1 MSTPSELVGAS
12 RSLSAEE
19 RTSSVIPSYL
29 TASSAHTSLND
40 AVAGDQSFIDSASDV
55 ITKAIPLSV
64 AAGVNEIYNILPTI
78 GNWADKATGGSGEQ
92 YQQSDFGQVVSN
104 YDSNLSMYYQDHKL
118 GVDAMGF
125 MLGSLVPGMA
135 GVKVLNAGQKVLQ
148 TAISEGK
155 FGKLTGNALGLLAPN
170 RQGNIDNAVKTIRE
184 TGNIFAVT
192 ETNTLKA
199 LASGVQQNALEGAIF
214 TTFVNATMFNSP
226 VLEGRDRDDLVW
238 DVAIGAALGGAV
250 GGVFSAVGTISKVK
264 RAGATAE
271 KELAPWTINDVPTS
285 NMSASD
291 RILFRAQQLDEMP
304 ALPTQGDL
312 VQRATV
318 TADKT
323 KNKLMLDIRSDFQD
337 LSGGDGVLAENLF
350 NAFKLNNLGGNRNNL
365 LDAMGTSRLDAVNSV
380 ESQLSRINKELKK
393 NGNDLEKLDPKD
405 KELYETTKVS
415 YVKLRGEGAGAISD
429 ERPTILNLADKLKPG
444 ENMVLDPR
452 GIKVGGKLYHNTN
465 NPYQP
470 FNIMGAT
477 HYQVEARYAWA
488 EMLPKWDKSAKE
500 TIMVHADDLPLLQK
514 AHKDGLEK
522 IKVIPTNGAIGD
534 AYIVNGAD
542 DILSLVKQQKLDV
555 YQRLLKREQQPTDV
569 VTMIDKLKG
578 YFGIN
583 FNLVDDARTNGF
595 YTRIRNTLTKPDG
608 KPTSVEGDV
617 IAMTKNSLLHRSLAA
632 NIATLKHEEGHSI
645 FQSLL
650 DSYGVNKQNLNGRLL
665 LLAQEVAEVSKK
677 QRPDLWKS
685 TDPKLIQYRNDTHEL
700 FADAFSYFSKN
711 PDKINKYPE
720 FNNFAGHLV
729 RPIPQSV
736 IDAVSK
742 RLTKPTSAEIAK
754 IVDMEESALN
764 GTVREGGYF
773 ARDNARK
780 DYQAMQ
786 QAAGA
791 RVLQQD
797 VHSVPTYARILSSSS
812 RVRNASGLTVDTNA
826 VLKAKA
832 KLYES
837 NANAIAAR
845 VLGEELP
852 NISDRALQTGGDT
865 SATLLS
871 FESANYGSRGSWSAF
886 VGQRVHSLIEKW
898 KTGVSDTFNPHLA
911 KLSGDTNVAIEY
923 SVLNEQLRSLPQG
936 YKFVRQTNK
945 DGTVSTFM
953 QYAKGDVPD
962 GVPSVVPIKSPVVA
976 DLVEAHIKKNGEN
989 TSALALVRAN
999 EGLPNYRDPD
1009 IYYPIPRNPKDTPY
1023 FSFVVDDSVTGTGH
1037 SKMIYAANEK
1047 DLQTLTRQIQDS
1059 NIPGLK
1065 VLTKGESEDYF
1076 KAQGQYEWERSLN
1089 DNYINTELR
1098 RRGISS
1104 SPLPVTDPKRIVND
1118 FLDWHLR
1125 RAANTVREVVSHKY
1139 SRQMEVLRA
1148 SAEPNLQAAKS
1159 KFGYVSPLSYAE
1171 NTVNNPASNTM
1182 KQMLDIQKIEE
1193 YPFWSSMNKQ
1203 LDAVS
1208 SRVLSQVGK
1217 LWDNTV
1223 HPDQLAEVNSALKA
1237 AGYDGPYVNAELYE
1251 AMNGTVPRGI
1261 LTSFIGKANG
1271 LIGSLALRMDPLNA
1285 LNNAVGHAVLYGTE
1299 SKAVLSAIRSGNAEA
1314 VGELAKLGNVVMP
1327 GTTDSIFSSTKILA
1341 NSFTRLRTQP
1351 ELKEFYKKN
1360 GFITSIM
1367 DQYDQTLDQ
1376 IAIRAGD
1383 SAKTLDE
1390 RLAKGISVA
1399 RGIGN
1404 TGERITGNRMA
1415 EEFNRFLAADF
1426 MKQVTDIAVKHN
1438 IMDEA
1443 TALTYINTFV
1453 NRTQGNFLASQRP
1466 ILFQGPVG
1474 QAIGLFQT
1482 YQFNLI
1488 QQLLRHVSDGNIK
1501 HAATM
1506 MGLQSSIYGINGLPG
1521 FNALNTHIVG
1531 NAGGNTNHTDMY
1543 QAIFSG
1549 AGKEA
1554 GEWLAYGA
1562 LSNTFSLF
1570 HPDLKINMYS
1580 RGDVNPRSLTLVPTD
1595 PAKVPIVQSSVRFF
1609 TNIKDSIEQNAMGAS
1624 VWNTVLRSMEHNG
1637 VSRPL
1642 AGLAQ
1647 VLGGFASPTGEVT
1660 ATSNQGNL
1668 LMQHDLWS
1676 LASGVRMVG
1685 GKPLDEAM
1693 VQDQMFRVNTYRS
1706 HDAAKRKTL
1715 SEAIKTSILGGE
1727 EPAQEQIDKFAEVYA
1742 KTGGK
1747 QSEFSQFM
1755 ARQYTNASMSQAE
1768 QLKNKLTNPYSQ
1780 QLQRI
1785 MNDGSDNTDSN
1796 F

>member
-1 MSTPSELVGAS
+1 MSTPSELVAANREEGVGGA
-12 RSLSAEE
+12 AA
-19 RTSSVIPSYL
+19 IPSYL
-29 TASSAHTSLND
+29 IAASAHSSLNS
-40 AVAGDQSFIDSASDV
+40 AVAGEDSNIFDSAADL
-55 ITKAIPLSV
+55 ITKGIPLSI
-64 AAGVNEIYNILPTI
+64 AAGTNEIYNTLPTI
-78 GNWADKATGGSGEQ
+78 GNWLDKATGGSGEA
-92 YQQSDFGQVVSN
+92 YQQSDFGQKVAE

-125 MLGSLVPGMA
+125 MLGSMVPGMA

-155 FGKLTGNALGLLAPN
+155 MGKLTGAALGILAPN
-170 RQGNIDNAVKTIRE
+170 RQANIDAAVKTIRD

-192 ETNTLKA
+192 EANTLKA

-238 DVAIGAALGGAV
+238 DVAIGAALGGAI
-250 GGVFSAVGTISKVK
+250 GGVFSAVSTISRVK

-271 KELAPWTINDVPTS
+271 KELAPWSINDAPTP
-285 NMSASD
+285 NMTASD
-291 RILFRAQQLDEMP
+291 RILFRAQQLDEIP
-304 ALPTQGDL
+304 ALPTEGDL
-312 VQRATV
+312 VQRATA

-323 KNKLMLDIRSDFQD
+323 RSKLMNDIRGDFQE
-337 LSGGDGVLAENLF
+337 LAGGDRELANSLF
-350 NAFKLNNLGGNRNNL
+350 DAFKVNNLGGNRNNL
-365 LDAMGTSRLDAVNSV
+365 LNAQNTARLDYVTST
-380 ESQLSRINKELKK
+380 ELQLREIRKKLKDT
-393 NGNDLEKLDPKD
+393 GNDISKLTPEEKN
-405 KELYETTKVS
+405 LYDNTQIS
-415 YVKLRGEGAGAISD
+415 YVKLRGENMGMISD
-429 ERPTILNLADKLKPG
+429 ERPAVLNLADKMKPG
-444 ENMVLDPR
+444 DVISLDAKGVR
-452 GIKVGGKLYHNTN
+452 VGGKLYPNTN

-488 EMLPKWDKSAKE
+488 ELSAPFSKEAIE
-500 TIMVHADDLPLLQK
+500 TIMIHADDLPLLQK

-534 AYIVNGAD
+534 AYIINGAD
-542 DILSLVKQQKLDV
+542 EILNFLKQQKLSV
-555 YQRLLKREQQPTDV
+555 AARLSARETQPTDI
-569 VTMIDKLKG
+569 VTMVDKLKS

-583 FNLVDDARTNGF
+583 FSIVDDTASNGF
-595 YTRIRNTLTKPDG
+595 FTRIRNTLTKPDG

-617 IAMTKNSLLHRSLAA
+617 IAMTKNSLLHRSLAK

-650 DSYGVNKQNLNGRLL
+650 DSYGVSKQNLSGRLL
-665 LLAQEVAEVSKK
+665 LLAHEVAEVSKK
-677 QRPDLWKS
+677 QRPHLWKS

-711 PDKINKYPE
+711 PDKLAKYPE

-742 RLTKPTSAEIAK
+742 RITKPTNAEIAK
-754 IVDMEESALN
+754 IVDVEEQLLN

-773 ARDNARK
+773 ARDLARK
-780 DYQAMQ
+780 DYAAMQ
-786 QAAGA
+786 QFAGS
-791 RVLQQD
+791 RVLQKD
-797 VHSVPTYARILSSSS
+797 VHSIPTFAKVLSTNTNVRGTTGIDVDAYAM
-812 RVRNASGLTVDTNA
+812 
-826 VLKAKA
+826 LKAKA

-837 NANAIAAR
+837 NASAISAR
-845 VLGEELP
+845 VFGEELP
-852 NISDRALQTGGDT
+852 SISDRALKTGGDST
-865 SATLLS
+865 ATLLS
-871 FESANYGSRGSWSAF
+871 FESANYGSRGSWSAY
-886 VGQRVHSLIEKW
+886 VGQRTHALIEKW
-898 KTGVSDTFNPHLA
+898 KTGVSDTFNPILS
-911 KLSGDTNVAIEY
+911 KLVQDTNTAIEF
-923 SVLNEQLRSLPQG
+923 SVLNEQLRNLPQG
-936 YKFVRQTNK
+936 YKFVTQKNK
-945 DGTVSTFM
+945 DGSVIKFLQWSGGEL
-953 QYAKGDVPD
+953 QADA
-962 GVPSVVPIKSPVVA
+962 PSVIPIKSPVVA
-976 DLVEAHIKKNGEN
+976 DLVEQHIKVNGGN
-989 TSALALVRAN
+989 TNVIGLVRAN

-1009 IYYPIPRNPKDTPY
+1009 VYYPIPRNPKDTPY
-1023 FSFVVDDSVTGTGH
+1023 FSFVIDDSVTGTGH

-1047 DLQTLTRQIQDS
+1047 DLQTLTRQIQDA
-1059 NIPGLK
+1059 NIPGLR

-1076 KAQGQYEWERSLN
+1076 KAQGQYEFERSLN

-1104 SPLPVTDPKRIVND
+1104 SFLPVTDPKKIVND

-1148 SAEPNLQAAKS
+1148 GAESSLQAAKS
-1159 KFGYVSPLSYAE
+1159 KFGYISPLAYAE

-1193 YPFWSSMNKQ
+1193 YPFWSTMNRQ
-1203 LDAVS
+1203 LDSVA
-1208 SRVLSQVGK
+1208 SRVLSNVGK
-1217 LWDNTV
+1217 LWNNTV
-1223 HPDQLAEVNSALKA
+1223 HPDQLAEINNALKN
-1237 AGYDGPYVNAELYE
+1237 AGYDGPYVGAELYE
-1251 AMNGTVPRGI
+1251 AMNGSVPRGI

-1299 SKAVLSAIRSGNAEA
+1299 SKAVLDAIRKGNSEA
-1314 VGELAKLGNVVMP
+1314 VGELAKLSQVVMP
-1327 GTTDSIFSSTKILA
+1327 GTADSIFSPTKILA
-1341 NSFTRLRTQP
+1341 NSFGRLRNQP
-1351 ELKEFYKKN
+1351 ELKEYYKRN

-1383 SAKTLDE
+1383 NAKTLDE
-1390 RLAKGISVA
+1390 RLASAINTA

-1426 MKQVTDIAVKHN
+1426 MKQITDIAVKHN

-1531 NAGGNTNHTDMY
+1531 SAGGNTNNTDLY

-1580 RGDVNPRSLTLVPTD
+1580 RGDVNPRSLTIVPTD
-1595 PAKVPIVQSSVRFF
+1595 PAKVPLVNASVRFF
-1609 TNIKDSIEQNAMGAS
+1609 TNIKDGIDQTAMGAS
-1624 VWNTVLRSMEHNG
+1624 VWNTVLRSLEHNG

-1647 VLGGFASPTGEVT
+1647 ILGGMTSPNGQVV

-1676 LASGVRMVG
+1676 LSSGVRMLG
-1685 GKPLDEAM
+1685 GKPLDESM

-1706 HDAAKRKTL
+1706 YDAAKRKTL
-1715 SEAIKTSILGGE
+1715 AEAIKTTIIGGGE
-1727 EPAQEQIDKFAEVYA
+1727 PDEEQINKFASVYA
-1742 KTGGK
+1742 STGGK

-1755 ARQYTNASMSQAE
+1755 ARQYTNASMSQAL
-1768 QLKNKLTNPYSQ
+1768 QLKQKLENPHSQ
-1780 QLQRI
+1780 HLQRI
-1785 MNDGSDNTDSN
+1785 MNDGSDNFSITN
-1796 F
+1796 